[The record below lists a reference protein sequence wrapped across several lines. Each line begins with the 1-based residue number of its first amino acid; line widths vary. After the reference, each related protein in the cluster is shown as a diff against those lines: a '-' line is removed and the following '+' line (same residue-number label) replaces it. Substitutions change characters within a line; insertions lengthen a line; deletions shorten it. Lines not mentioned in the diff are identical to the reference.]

1 MKGLKFLIIWF
12 LSIPIGLSA
21 QMVNNG
27 AQFTVSG
34 STTVSGIPT
43 LTNGGTINN
52 EGTIQLTGDLINQQA
67 YDGSGELVLLG
78 ASQEIDLDDT
88 VAILTLGGSGDH
100 FLSSSLQVSDQMN
113 FNNSRL
119 LSNDFLTLQE
129 AVTVSNPTSSAY
141 VVGALSVSG
150 TSDMTFPIGTS
161 TNYLPVDISTIDGTN
176 PQLTVEAVESDPA
189 GIAGKNLLAVS
200 NDKYWDISLS
210 SGSISSYEVNL
221 PVNGETIS
229 TSIDDLRI
237 GYSSDN
243 STYVGQEV
251 LSVSGDLSTGQISSQ
266 INGVGR
272 LAFGSFFDESVRA
285 ADSTAL
291 VSLYSQTDGDNWND
305 HTGWMESDLDD
316 WFGVIVANKRPVS
329 LQLPTNNLVGSITS
343 LENLDSLSSIDLSG
357 NQLKSVAGFSTLPA
371 IESLDISNNEIQ
383 FGDIEPHIGVADFTY
398 APQGRVLDTL
408 EAFEEI
414 GTTYSIDRTLTGSA
428 NTYTWFKTADETSQL
443 TGTNPVLGLPI
454 TSFEDEG
461 YYFAEVSS
469 SLATALTLT
478 TRPIYLKVSSLH
490 RDSLA
495 LASMYT
501 KMNGTGWEGADNW
514 VDADLVDWFGV
525 TIENN
530 RVTQVSLSDNNLV
543 GRLPK
548 DILDIRQL
556 EFLDLSGNRI
566 SSVPDFHLMPNLT
579 SLDLSENNL
588 DFGDLEPLVDLT
600 SLSYSPQRNFGSSL
614 IDTLAIGSSVEFI
627 SSLDGTNNSYQWS
640 YENLSG
646 VEEDI
651 PGAISDTYEI
661 VGLAYE
667 NMGTYR
673 LQVTSPLVPDL
684 TLESFPKTVWA
695 SGSIRFHAVNQSGS
709 DVNDGTAYLF
719 KIIEGEPYDS
729 LAPVAGTT
737 EGYVFDDVV
746 LGDYLALVEGDLD
759 LYLPTY
765 FSSTDLW
772 SEATPIELRSDLEE
786 TITLVSQPGVGP
798 LGPGEILGTVESEFV
813 DETSEGRINAR
824 RKVKR
829 AGCSVRRF
837 VPKGRNNQED
847 GEFELVAYVQS
858 DDEGRFE
865 FTDLVAGL
873 YRFNVEYPGIPMDED
888 SYVEFEVGTEGS
900 ENNTIVL
907 EILITENAVTVVKVD
922 QLGFF
927 KKYFEGLE
935 VYPNPADDFL
945 NIRFDQ
951 ILSESIEIQLM
962 DLSGHVLKT
971 EQVNS
976 WSPNQIQIN
985 VNDLADGMYL
995 MRFKDEES
1003 SRKSMVT
1010 YKVLVN
1016 HR

>member
-1 MKGLKFLIIWF
+1 MKALKFLIIWF
-12 LSIPIGLSA
+12 LCIPIGLSA

-34 STTVSGIPT
+34 SATVSGIPT

>member
-1 MKGLKFLIIWF
+1 M
-12 LSIPIGLSA
+12 
-21 QMVNNG
+21 
-27 AQFTVSG
+27 
-34 STTVSGIPT
+34 
-43 LTNGGTINN
+43 
-52 EGTIQLTGDLINQQA
+52 
-67 YDGSGELVLLG
+67 
-78 ASQEIDLDDT
+78 
-88 VAILTLGGSGDH
+88 
-100 FLSSSLQVSDQMN
+100 
-113 FNNSRL
+113 
-119 LSNDFLTLQE
+119 
-129 AVTVSNPTSSAY
+129 
-141 VVGALSVSG
+141 
-150 TSDMTFPIGTS
+150 
-161 TNYLPVDISTIDGTN
+161 
-176 PQLTVEAVESDPA
+176 
-189 GIAGKNLLAVS
+189 
-200 NDKYWDISLS
+200 
-210 SGSISSYEVNL
+210 
-221 PVNGETIS
+221 
-229 TSIDDLRI
+229 
-237 GYSSDN
+237 
-243 STYVGQEV
+243 
-251 LSVSGDLSTGQISSQ
+251 
-266 INGVGR
+266 
-272 LAFGSFFDESVRA
+272 
-285 ADSTAL
+285 
-291 VSLYSQTDGDNWND
+291 
-305 HTGWMESDLDD
+305 
-316 WFGVIVANKRPVS
+316 IVA
-329 LQLPTNNLVGSITS
+329 
-343 LENLDSLSSIDLSG
+343 
-357 NQLKSVAGFSTLPA
+357 
-371 IESLDISNNEIQ
+371 
-383 FGDIEPHIGVADFTY
+383 
-398 APQGRVLDTL
+398 
-408 EAFEEI
+408 
-414 GTTYSIDRTLTGSA
+414 
-428 NTYTWFKTADETSQL
+428 
-443 TGTNPVLGLPI
+443 
-454 TSFEDEG
+454 
-461 YYFAEVSS
+461 
-469 SLATALTLT
+469 
-478 TRPIYLKVSSLH
+478 
-490 RDSLA
+490 
-495 LASMYT
+495 
-501 KMNGTGWEGADNW
+501 
-514 VDADLVDWFGV
+514 
-525 TIENN
+525 
-530 RVTQVSLSDNNLV
+530 
-543 GRLPK
+543 
-548 DILDIRQL
+548 
-556 EFLDLSGNRI
+556 
-566 SSVPDFHLMPNLT
+566 
-579 SLDLSENNL
+579 
-588 DFGDLEPLVDLT
+588 
-600 SLSYSPQRNFGSSL
+600 
-614 IDTLAIGSSVEFI
+614 
-627 SSLDGTNNSYQWS
+627 
-640 YENLSG
+640 
-646 VEEDI
+646 
-651 PGAISDTYEI
+651 
-661 VGLAYE
+661 
-667 NMGTYR
+667 
-673 LQVTSPLVPDL
+673 
-684 TLESFPKTVWA
+684 
-695 SGSIRFHAVNQSGS
+695 
-709 DVNDGTAYLF
+709 LF

>member
-1 MKGLKFLIIWF
+1 MKALKFLIIWF
-12 LSIPIGLSA
+12 LCIPIGLSA

>member
-1 MKGLKFLIIWF
+1 MKALKFLIIWF

>member
-1 MKGLKFLIIWF
+1 
-12 LSIPIGLSA
+12 
-21 QMVNNG
+21 MVNNG